1 MMSFIICLIVNIF
14 LKTGNNMFKDIT
26 VEILMF

>member
-1 MMSFIICLIVNIF
+1 MSFIICLIVNTL
-14 LKTGNNMFKDIT
+14 LKTGNHMFKDST